1 MYANSALLHSSTLLH
16 VSCTERTSLGCEIHV
31 CVCLSG
37 EVDRRDVLHVGGPQ
51 EHAVSV
57 GCGLLDAVVRALPA
71 AWSAVE
77 ETRQGKC

>member
-1 MYANSALLHSSTLLH
+1 MK
-16 VSCTERTSLGCEIHV
+16 HV

-57 GCGLLDAVVRALPA
+57 GRGLLDAVVRALPA